1 MYKLFSKVEHFNQE
15 VLRLRKPQLGEL
27 PADQRAHL
35 INSMLEEVGEFQEAA
50 ENGDFIGSV
59 DALIDLIYFA
69 VGGLHKL
76 GLNVDDAEFTFMA
89 VHQAN
94 MEKQLGVKASRAVGN
109 APDAIKPKDWV
120 SPEERIRHYFF
131 GE

>member
-1 MYKLFSKVEHFNQE
+1 MFKLFTKVEHFNHE
-15 VLRLRKPQLGEL
+15 ILRLRKPQLGEL

-35 INSMLEEVGEFQEAA
+35 INALLEEVGEFQLAA
-50 ENGDFIGSV
+50 EEGDFIGSV

-69 VGGLHKL
+69 AGGLHKL
-76 GLNVDDAEFTFMA
+76 GLSADDAEFSFMA
-89 VHQAN
+89 VHTAN
-94 MEKQLGVKASRAVGN
+94 MEKQKGVKESRAVGD
-109 APDAIKPKDWV
+109 APDAIKPMDWV